1 MDGSSMEPI
10 RFLAASE
17 DGSLKE
23 CEALF
28 MFESPETQRNYLVY
42 TDNST
47 DEDGNL
53 TVFASAYD
61 SKNPIEEGGTL
72 TPFDLVPIDTEEEW
86 EIIESVLVSVMSED
100 SE

>member
-1 MDGSSMEPI
+1 MDNSSTEPL

-28 MFESPETQRNYLVY
+28 MFESPETKRNYLVY

-72 TPFDLVPIDTEEEW
+72 TPFDLVPIETDEEW
-86 EIIESVLVSVMSED
+86 QIVESVLTSVMSED
-100 SE
+100 GE